1 MSLKALPNFP
11 TNGKNMIKQAIV
23 DYFNSLDVGEDILYS
38 RLFEPI
44 NSIQGF
50 SANNL
55 RIGKVTGNLGVDDIV
70 LKFNELAT
78 IRPEDILI
86 GGS

>member
-1 MSLKALPNFP
+1 MLVKIF
-11 TNGKNMIKQAIV
+11 
-23 DYFNSLDVGEDILYS
+23 YILVC
-38 RLFEPI
+38 LNPI
-44 NSIQGF
+44 NTIQGF

-55 RIGKVTGNLGVDDIV
+55 RIGKVSGNLGVDDIV